1 MKKIVVG
8 ILTFILLTL
17 GIFIMFFVI
26 ETSAVSKDK
35 TLIQFEVK
43 KGETYLAIASRLKE
57 ENLIKSEFFYKLY
70 IKANSP
76 KQVQA
81 GIYELSES
89 MAVSEI
95 VNTFVKGNNYNP
107 DIVTF
112 TIPEGKH
119 LEEIAEIISSK
130 TNHSKEELLEVWNDK
145 SFINEVIDNY
155 WFVTDDVTDIS
166 IRYALEGYLY
176 PDTYE
181 LLNKDVEIKDIA
193 YKMLNQ
199 MEKALNE
206 YKTDIEKSEYTVH
219 ELLTMASIIEHEAIL
234 DEDRK
239 IIASVFYNR
248 LANNMKLQSCA
259 TIGYAIDEWKL
270 TYTSADLNTNS
281 PYNTYYYSGLPIG
294 PGNMPS
300 KKSIEAALYP
310 EETNYFYF
318 LANVCDET
326 DNKTYFSESYNEH
339 VAKKNEY
346 LTCFKK

>member
-1 MKKIVVG
+1 MGFLDSLLKREARKFVSDIV
-8 ILTFILLTL
+8 
-17 GIFIMFFVI
+17 
-26 ETSAVSKDK
+26 DK
-35 TLIQFEVK
+35 FME
-43 KGETYLAIASRLKE
+43 G
-57 ENLIKSEFFYKLY
+57 
-70 IKANSP
+70 NS
-76 KQVQA
+76 
-81 GIYELSES
+81 
-89 MAVSEI
+89 
-95 VNTFVKGNNYNP
+95 YNP

-130 TNHSKEELLEVWNDK
+130 TNHSKEELLKAWDDK
-145 SFINEVIDNY
+145 GFVNEVIDNY
-155 WFVTDDVTDIS
+155 WFVTDVVTDIG

-181 LLNKDVEIKDIA
+181 ILNKDVSCEHIA
-193 YKMLNQ
+193 YKMLDQ
-199 MEKALNE
+199 MEKVLEE
-206 YKTDIEKSEYTVH
+206 YRSDIENGEYTVH

-234 DEDRK
+234 DDDRNV
-239 IIASVFYNR
+239 IASVFYNR
-248 LANNMKLQSCA
+248 LENNMKLQSCA

-270 TYTSADLNTNS
+270 TYSSVDLNTDS

-326 DNKTYFSESYNEH
+326 DNKTYFSETYNEH
-339 VAKKNEY
+339 VIKKNKY
-346 LTCFKK
+346 LTCVN